1 MAKICWHRG
10 GMALLAGG
18 LGLMFPLDSEPN
30 LLPETLTEELV
41 SQENMTPTVESQP
54 QGPAI
59 KAPPPIRT
67 DAADA
72 AQKQAAR
79 NRQKRVKGARSNA
92 SHRHPLLPY
101 SHD

>member
-1 MAKICWHRG
+1 MAKICWQCC

-18 LGLMFPLDSEPN
+18 LGLMFPLGSEPN
-30 LLPETLTEELV
+30 LLPEPLTEEL
-41 SQENMTPTVESQP
+41 SQETMTPVPESQP
-54 QGPAI
+54 QVPAI

-72 AQKQAAR
+72 VQKQAAR